1 MDLFLTGVFRWVL
14 ATLLLCYIIQK
25 SESFRISQKPSNPTI
40 VVLGV
45 NSSLVSLKWQYSD
58 APPNYFVQFLRK
70 KPRETI
76 ETISSSKDG
85 NAFEPSSTKEFEAS
99 LEATLKLKNVK
110 RNEEYTYTIF
120 LLDTK
125 LQSQGSH
132 EVSIIVVVPPEITDP
147 PEPRP
152 FLTIGKNY
160 TLTCNASGDPLPKI
174 TWTKDGI
181 PAEEFNVTG
190 YKLHLTDV
198 KLKDVGSYRCTASN
212 GYGVDAS
219 NASIVGVKCN
229 ECEIKT
235 VGIKL
240 ESETWKSA
248 LNNRESIEFKTLQA
262 NLLSEIS
269 KVYTKSPGKEL
280 YTVGVVDF
288 RSGSVIAKVEMEF
301 GKSVTDPLKP
311 LEDEIKDGRLGA
323 FSVKR
328 ELDLNPTTLPPT
340 FSSSTTSEKPG
351 EPADGART
359 SKLTQSELWGIIGGC
374 IAFFLV
380 VVIIIV
386 VSCICCRKK
395 KSGGAS
401 KGGRNQYSEAD
412 GYRMNKQPPSGLGTA
427 SPAYVEARQ
436 YAPVSSAMRQDEQR
450 KGPNYM
456 EPAFGNS
463 PASYKQPP
471 PYSATEYSEIASQKG
486 GQQGEGGGF
495 ELWC

>member
-1 MDLFLTGVFRWVL
+1 
-14 ATLLLCYIIQK
+14 

-45 NSSLVSLKWQYSD
+45 NSSLVSLEWRYSD
-58 APPNYFVQFLRK
+58 APPNYYVQFLRE
-70 KPRETI
+70 KPRETVEI
-76 ETISSSKDG
+76 ISSSKDR

-132 EVSIIVVVPPEITDP
+132 AVSIIVVVFSSVVIRWLNSCLPIFIYNILSIITLPLMWQFLRCVCNILYHVIVVIISHNLNAYLKLLFPVPPEITDP

-190 YKLHLTDV
+190 YKLHLTDM

-288 RSGSVIAKVEMEF
+288 RSGSVIAKVEMKF

-311 LEDEIKDGRLGA
+311 LEDEIKEGKLGA

-328 ELDLNPTTLPPT
+328 ELDLNPRAPDVVEIDEL
-340 FSSSTTSEKPG
+340 PG
-351 EPADGART
+351 ETTNDTITLKWKEPESNG
-359 SKLTQSELWGIIGGC
+359 K
-374 IAFFLV
+374 
-380 VVIIIV
+380 VIIMYTVYLRV
-386 VSCICCRKK
+386 VT
-395 KSGGAS
+395 
-401 KGGRNQYSEAD
+401 D
-412 GYRMNKQPPSGLGTA
+412 GKVGQWTEIRRIRDVSVRELKIALERGKVYQFAITA
-427 SPAYVEARQ
+427 
-436 YAPVSSAMRQDEQR
+436 
-450 KGPNYM
+450 
-456 EPAFGNS
+456 
-463 PASYKQPP
+463 
-471 PYSATEYSEIASQKG
+471 T
-486 GQQGEGGGF
+486 
-495 ELWC
+495 